1 MSTVIK
7 LGGELLFPEKQ
18 EELNCVISAI
28 KTLRSRQEQVV
39 VVHGGGPQTS
49 ALMKRQ
55 GVEPRMVAG
64 RRITDEFALEALL
77 MAVGGYV
84 NTHLTSALLAQGLDA
99 VGFTGLS
106 NRCIEC
112 ERQPPLPVAAEG
124 GRLVDLGFVGKVTSV
139 NVAFLRSFFAEQLIP
154 VVACI
159 GADSYGK
166 PYNINADTV
175 ASEIAVALRARRLLL
190 ITGAPG
196 VLRDKHDPL
205 SRIPELNQDTGFEA
219 IRQGWIVGGMIAKV
233 EEAFEALRRGVD
245 EIHILGHLAAGE
257 LQQALDN
264 PGTIG
269 TVLRA

>member
-28 KTLRSRQEQVV
+28 KTLRSRQEQVII
-39 VVHGGGPQTS
+39 VHGGGPQTS

-84 NTHLTSALLAQGLDA
+84 NTNLTSALLAQGLDA
-99 VGFTGLS
+99 VGLTGLS
-106 NRCIEC
+106 NRCIVC
-112 ERQPPLPVAAEG
+112 EKQPPLSVTAEG
-124 GRLVDLGFVGKVTSV
+124 GRLVDLGYVGKVTSV
-139 NVAFLRSFFAEQLIP
+139 NVSFLNTFFTNDLIP
-154 VVACI
+154 VIACI
-159 GADSYGK
+159 GCDDSGK

-175 ASEIAVALRARRLLL
+175 ASEIAVALKAQRLLL

-196 VLRDKHDPL
+196 VLRDKEDPK
-205 SRIPELNQDTGFEA
+205 SRIPELNQHTGLEA

-233 EEAFEALRRGVD
+233 EEAFEALKRGVE
-245 EIHILGHLAAGE
+245 EIYILGNLSSGE
-257 LQQALDN
+257 LLQALDK

-269 TVLRA
+269 TVLRT